1 MADDSARPHAP
12 SEIIDPAHY
21 AAAGYPHDIF
31 AALRERTPVA
41 WCEAP
46 GFDPFWAVTG
56 HEELVWISKQPETF
70 ENGPKSFVAPRD
82 QFGEGEDLNDLA
94 HELLQMDPPEHRE
107 YRSITSGYFTPRSIE
122 AMRPQVVRCVDEIL
136 DRVAQLSGQPF
147 DFVEHVA
154 AVMPIVVIADMLGL
168 PQADRDRFFR
178 WTNEIVAPD
187 EPEFQREPG
196 VSPFTAALSELM
208 AYFAEM
214 VTDRRRRPKSDITSV
229 IANATVQGGP
239 VPDFELLSYLALLIV
254 AGNETTRNAISG
266 GLIAMIDNPGEWARL
281 QADPALV
288 KPACEEIVRFTS
300 PLIQFARTPNRDVE
314 VHGQTILAGETMAV
328 FYPAANRDPKVF
340 DAPDQFRID
349 RQPNRHVG
357 FGIGEHVCL
366 GAHLARMELHE
377 LFSALARRMKS
388 AELAGPVERSAS
400 SFIGGVKHLPVRME
414 LEPER

>member
-1 MADDSARPHAP
+1 MTNRPTRPRAP
-12 SEIIDPAHY
+12 AEIIDPAHY
-21 AAAGYPHDIF
+21 AAIGYPHAIF
-31 AALRERTPVA
+31 AALRERAPVA

-46 GFDPFWAVTG
+46 GFDPFWAVTA
-56 HEELVWISKQPETF
+56 HEDLVWISKQPGIF
-70 ENGPKSFVAPRD
+70 ENGPKSFIAPRD

-122 AMRPQVVRCVDEIL
+122 SMRPQVVRCVDEIL
-136 DRVAQLSGQPF
+136 DRVSQLSGKEF

-154 AVMPIVVIADMLGL
+154 SVMPIVVIADMLGL
-168 PQADRDRFFR
+168 PQKDRDQFFR

-196 VSPFTAALSELM
+196 VSPFTAALRELM
-208 AYFAEM
+208 DYFAAM
-214 VTDRRRRPKSDITSV
+214 VADRRRRPTSDITSV
-229 IANATVQGGP
+229 IANAKVQGGP

-266 GLIAMIDNPGEWARL
+266 GLIAMIENPGEWARL
-281 QADPALV
+281 QADSSLLE
-288 KPACEEIVRFTS
+288 PACEEIVRFTS

-314 VHGQTILAGETMAV
+314 VHGQKILAGETMGV
-328 FYPAANRDPKVF
+328 FYPAANRDPQVF
-340 DAPDQFRID
+340 DDPQRFIID
-349 RQPNRHVG
+349 RKPNRHVG

-366 GAHLARMELHE
+366 GAHLARMELQE
-377 LFSALARRMKS
+377 LFGALARRVKS

-414 LEPER
+414 IEHES